1 MHQVL
6 DSGFGI
12 DVGVVVVVD
21 VVVVVAAAGP
31 VVLASFQCRLYSLVS

>member
-21 VVVVVAAAGP
+21 VVVVAAAGP
-31 VVLASFQCRLYSLVS
+31 VVLASFQCRLCSLVS